1 MFFLKELPARAMIE
15 NYSRQFK
22 ELDVDNVEKTLITL
36 RNASLLLRELEDYF
50 AQYGLSQL
58 KFLILIVID
67 RELERTSLTSAEIAD
82 RIDVSKP
89 VLSRTINKLLDD
101 ELLLVKADDCDGRV
115 KHLSLSKQGKKALN
129 TLLPDYYL
137 LINRFNL

>member
-1 MFFLKELPARAMIE
+1 MFFLKELPTREMIE
-15 NYSRQFK
+15 NYRHQF
-22 ELDVDNVEKTLITL
+22 EEINVDNVERTLITL
-36 RNASLLLRELEDYF
+36 RNSSLLLRELEDYF
-50 AQYGLSQL
+50 AQHGLSQL

-67 RELERTSLTSAEIAD
+67 RELERISLTSAEIAE

-101 ELLLVKADDCDGRV
+101 KLLVAQADDSDGRV
-115 KHLSLSKQGKKALN
+115 KHLSLSKQGKNTLQ

-137 LINRFNL
+137 LISRYNL